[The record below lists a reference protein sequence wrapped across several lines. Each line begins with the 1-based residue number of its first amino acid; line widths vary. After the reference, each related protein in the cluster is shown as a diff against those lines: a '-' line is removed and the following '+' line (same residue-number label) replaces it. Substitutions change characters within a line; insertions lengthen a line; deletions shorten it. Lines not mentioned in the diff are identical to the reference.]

1 MDGDGKMNTYEIFN
15 ETNYDLK
22 KETDKLYELL
32 AFALKREKLDNVE
45 FNVIFV
51 DSNTIHDIN
60 KTYRNVDR
68 VTDVI
73 SFALEDSEQYY
84 IEGMPRTIEL
94 DHRLLGDIY
103 ICVERAEEQAKEYG
117 HSFLRELAFLTIHGL
132 LHLLGYDHMEKEEEK
147 IMFQKQEDILNEF
160 GIRRENI

>member
-15 ETNYDLK
+15 ETNYNLK

-73 SFALEDSEQYY
+73 SFALEDNK
-84 IEGMPRTIEL
+84 TIEL

>member
-1 MDGDGKMNTYEIFN
+1 MDGDGNMNTYEIFN

-73 SFALEDSEQYY
+73 SFALEDNK
-84 IEGMPRTIEL
+84 TIEL

>member
-73 SFALEDSEQYY
+73 SFALEDNK
-84 IEGMPRTIEL
+84 TIEL

-147 IMFQKQEDILNEF
+147 IMFQKQENILNEF

>member
-15 ETNYDLK
+15 ETEKDLT
-22 KETDKLYELL
+22 KETDKLYQLL
-32 AFALKREKLDNVE
+32 EFALKREKLENVE

-51 DSNTIHDIN
+51 DSETIHEIN

-73 SFALEDSEQYY
+73 SFALEDNK
-84 IEGMPRTIEL
+84 TIEL

-117 HSFLRELAFLTIHGL
+117 HSFLRELSFLTIHGL
-132 LHLLGYDHMEKEEEK
+132 LHLLGYDHMEPEEEK
-147 IMFQKQEDILNEF
+147 VMFEKQEAILNEF
-160 GIRRENI
+160 GIKREV

>member
-1 MDGDGKMNTYEIFN
+1 MDGDGNMNTYEIFN

-60 KTYRNVDR
+60 KTYRKVDR

-73 SFALEDSEQYY
+73 SFALEDNK
-84 IEGMPRTIEL
+84 TIEL